1 MNSKERLDSLIG
13 ISDGETID
21 DFLNGLSV
29 EKESLKEATERIDSA
44 VKDKINEIDTALA
57 QQPESNLDVKNLEK
71 NFGEISELI
80 TLSKSIISHLYD
92 NVVNT
97 SLIDPELINATAT
110 FIEVAHRN
118 IKEYIDLYKER
129 LRFFDKVRY
138 EMLQHQN
145 KKELVE
151 LKHKFAMEKMAQD
164 AQHGGTPQGMY
175 KYKQEDAIEMLAEI
189 DAMQE
194 GDIPTMFEEKQ
205 DDGQTP
211 REEA

>member
-29 EKESLKEATERIDSA
+29 EKESLKEATEKIDSA

-71 NFGEISELI
+71 NFSEISELI

-145 KKELVE
+145 KKELAE
-151 LKHKFAMEKMAQD
+151 LKHKFAMEKLAQD
-164 AQHGGTPQGMY
+164 TQHGGTPQGMY

-194 GDIPTMFEEKQ
+194 GEIQTMFEEALDDNQEQKQ
-205 DDGQTP
+205 
-211 REEA
+211 E